1 MSQSSLKAQPL
12 ETVSWWLNFSVWV
25 LEEHTLNCSSPESA
39 THENWQQE
47 MLTHTSCQDGKHR
60 DYWVK
65 REKTVSEPCVAP
77 KGCWFRW
84 PEINGTSDCGK
95 WPGDDKYWI
104 GIWLRI
110 SSLLKL
116 LPMWITQLTG
126 FCCLGKCMRLDSDE
140 ASQWCLQSLLFLNER
155 GTYEYAE
162 TWLPLHSTEEITQ
175 MDSTYHMTFK
185 SRYPDSPT

>member
-1 MSQSSLKAQPL
+1 MQCPL
-12 ETVSWWLNFSVWV
+12 VGRGWKGTLVSR
-25 LEEHTLNCSSPESA
+25 CSSHPWGQIPHVPVISKGSA
-39 THENWQQE
+39 SWNCILMIKLQCVSFGGAHIELQQPRICNTRE
-47 MLTHTSCQDGKHR
+47 LTARDAHTHTYCQDGKHR

-116 LPMWITQLTG
+116 LP
-126 FCCLGKCMRLDSDE
+126 CE
-140 ASQWCLQSLLFLNER
+140 
-155 GTYEYAE
+155 
-162 TWLPLHSTEEITQ
+162 
-175 MDSTYHMTFK
+175 
-185 SRYPDSPT
+185 